1 MSLRRSGLDLVWS
14 QTQTFLSE
22 KARWRGGSRGEQ
34 DTRVLLSQSR
44 CHLRLSGW
52 VEGGGKKGK
61 KGEGGRASADLEG
74 LSGRGG
80 SNVMWRRPAL
90 NQKWIVKQ
98 IEKENPR

>member
-1 MSLRRSGLDLVWS
+1 MP
-14 QTQTFLSE
+14 
-22 KARWRGGSRGEQ
+22 GSCC
-34 DTRVLLSQSR
+34 QSR

-80 SNVMWRRPAL
+80 GVAMAGGEIGRASCRERV
-90 NQKWIVKQ
+90 
-98 IEKENPR
+98 

>member
-1 MSLRRSGLDLVWS
+1 MP
-14 QTQTFLSE
+14 
-22 KARWRGGSRGEQ
+22 GSCC
-34 DTRVLLSQSR
+34 QSR

-80 SNVMWRRPAL
+80 
-90 NQKWIVKQ
+90 KQ
-98 IEKENPR
+98 CHVEEASFKSKVDRETN